1 MSASDFE
8 ERVITVPL
16 RDVKAGAN
24 HEAAGKAMKIVRGH
38 LAKNFAVDE
47 EAIRLDPSVNEAI
60 WANGKSNPPR
70 KLRVRAARFDEEGE
84 PVVEAEF
91 AE

>member
-16 RDVKAGAN
+16 RGARKGSRTSGADKALS
-24 HEAAGKAMKIVRGH
+24 IVRGH
-38 LAKNFAVDE
+38 LAQHFSVEEDAV
-47 EAIRLDPSVNEAI
+47 RLDPSINEEI
-60 WANGKSNPPR
+60 WSGGRSNPPSNV
-70 KLRVRAARFDEEGE
+70 RVRAARFEEEGE
-84 PVVEAEF
+84 GVVEAEV